1 MPHIGAS
8 YHLSVILKNRE
19 LTGSLEELFMETK
32 NVDLAALRI
41 DRSSQGV
48 GGKSRRFR
56 SFRKISLWL
65 VIIGVLAGT
74 VLYLK
79 DFLNPSIVVQL
90 ATVSLTSPAEANA
103 VLTASGYVVARRK
116 AAVASKGTGT
126 LDFLGVEEGDRV
138 KRTDDCPR

>member
-1 MPHIGAS
+1 
-8 YHLSVILKNRE
+8 
-19 LTGSLEELFMETK
+19 METK

-79 DFLNPSIVVQL
+79 DFLNPSIVVDL

-116 AAVASKGTGT
+116 AAVSKRGIE
-126 LDFLGVEEGDRV
+126 LRKDR
-138 KRTDDCPR
+138 